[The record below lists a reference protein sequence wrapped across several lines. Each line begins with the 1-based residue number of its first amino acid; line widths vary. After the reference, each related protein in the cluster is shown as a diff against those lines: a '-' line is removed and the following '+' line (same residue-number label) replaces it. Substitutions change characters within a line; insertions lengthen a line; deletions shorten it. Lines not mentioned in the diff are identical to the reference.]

1 MKVYNWKTLLV
12 TVFVGGGLLVCS
24 FVTVLR
30 GNVMY
35 SLWVVICLH
44 LVISGLRAS
53 LTQEG
58 YQRDRDQGA
67 LYKRV
72 TRRLFGRLAPIMP
85 FTPVILF
92 VLFCSTW
99 ILRPP
104 GWLYL
109 VMMLGVIAYAVWL
122 SWYIQRAVNRERAE
136 EERLAFLNESD
147 KE

>member
-12 TVFVGGGLLVCS
+12 TVFMGGGLLVYS
-24 FVTVLR
+24 FVTTLR
-30 GNVMY
+30 GDIKY

-58 YQRDRDQGA
+58 FERDRDQGE

-72 TRRLFGRLAPIMP
+72 TRRLFGRFAPIMY

-99 ILRPP
+99 VLRPP

-109 VMMLGVIAYAVWL
+109 LMMLGVIAYAAWF
-122 SWYIQRAVNRERAE
+122 SWYVQRAVNREKAE
-136 EERLAFLNESD
+136 EERQSPLNESD
-147 KE
+147 EE

>member
-1 MKVYNWKTLLV
+1 LKVYNWKTLLV
-12 TVFVGGGLLVCS
+12 TIFVGGGLLVYTL
-24 FVTVLR
+24 VTVLR
-30 GNVMY
+30 GDVKY
-35 SLWVVICLH
+35 SLCVVICLH

-58 YQRDRDQGA
+58 YERDRNQGE

-72 TRRLFGRLAPIMP
+72 TRRLFGRFAPVMY
-85 FTPVILF
+85 FTPTLLF

-99 ILRPP
+99 YLRPP

-109 VMMLGVIAYAVWL
+109 LLMLGVIAYAAWL

-136 EERLAFLNESD
+136 EERQSLMNETA